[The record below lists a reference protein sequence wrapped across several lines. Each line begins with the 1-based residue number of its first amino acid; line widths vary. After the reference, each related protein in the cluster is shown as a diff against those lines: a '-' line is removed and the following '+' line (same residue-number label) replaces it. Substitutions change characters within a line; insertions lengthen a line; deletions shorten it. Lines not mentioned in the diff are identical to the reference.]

1 MTSNNIGRR
10 LTFILNTLFEYKPKI
25 LIFRKLIRW
34 WGNVVVELDC
44 KGLAPYLTILQL
56 YGSGHLFAFGVENR
70 HIKLCFIEPMNG
82 GVPKSQIVL
91 E

>member
-1 MTSNNIGRR
+1 
-10 LTFILNTLFEYKPKI
+10 
-25 LIFRKLIRW
+25 
-34 WGNVVVELDC
+34 VVVELDC